1 MPGAFQFRLQRVLDY
16 RTQLEEQAKIALA
29 GARRE
34 RQAQADALADLKRR
48 LEVHE
53 AKLYAERE
61 LTVDDIWL
69 WRLYKER
76 LQFDIKKAEFRLL
89 ALSKKVSRRRRE
101 LVAKSKDRKLLEKLK
116 TNQAVKF
123 RVEENLKEQSESD
136 EMATLRYQY
145 GNI

>member
-1 MPGAFQFRLQRVLDY
+1 MPGAFRFKLQRVLDY
-16 RTQLEEQAKIALA
+16 RTQLEEQARIALA
-29 GARRE
+29 KALHEQRV
-34 RQAQADALADLKRR
+34 QADFLADLRKR

-53 AKLYAERE
+53 TKLYAEKE

-69 WRLYKER
+69 WRLYKDR
-76 LQFDIKKAEFRLL
+76 LKLDIKTAESRLF
-89 ALSKKVSRRRRE
+89 ALVKKVDRCRRE
-101 LVAKSKDRKLLEKLK
+101 LVVKSKDRKLLEKLK

-123 RVEENLKEQSESD
+123 RVEENLKEQGEVD

>member
-1 MPGAFQFRLQRVLDY
+1 VPGAFQFRLQRVLDY

>member
-1 MPGAFQFRLQRVLDY
+1 VPGAFKFRLQRVLDY

-29 GARRE
+29 KARHE
-34 RQAQADALADLKRR
+34 QQAQADVLADLKKR

-53 AKLYAERE
+53 TKLYAEKE

-69 WRLYKER
+69 WRLYKDR
-76 LQFDIKKAEFRLL
+76 LQFDIKAAESRLL
-89 ALSKKVSRRRRE
+89 KLAKKVSRCRRE

-145 GNI
+145 GNV

>member
-1 MPGAFQFRLQRVLDY
+1 MPGAFHFRLQRVLDY

-29 GARRE
+29 RALHEQRVQTE
-34 RQAQADALADLKRR
+34 LLADLKRR

-53 AKLYAERE
+53 TKLYAEKE
-61 LTVDDIWL
+61 LTADDVWL
-69 WRLYKER
+69 WRLYKDR
-76 LQFDIKKAEFRLL
+76 LLFDIKAVESGLL
-89 ALSKKVSRRRRE
+89 KLVKKVDRCRRE

-145 GNI
+145 GNV